1 MESIVKA
8 VCGYL
13 VADWLA
19 SSYEPVAVKL
29 RLVREPACGVPFT
42 CESTVT

>member
-19 SSYEPVAVKL
+19 SSYAKRPL
-29 RLVREPACGVPFT
+29 RWKQRLRCVSAAE
-42 CESTVT
+42 